1 MKGSF
6 KSNFCRV
13 DPNATAAKDALP
25 GTVPGSTPPA
35 LLAATR
41 GYHRVIEE
49 FKRKP
54 HTDFLIENK
63 FKQNI
68 LHIVLKAGY
77 YNKIGKSS

>member
-1 MKGSF
+1 MVGVLLDDA
-6 KSNFCRV
+6 RV
-13 DPNATAAKDALP
+13 DPNATAAKGAAP

-41 GYHRVIEE
+41 GYHKVIEQ

-54 HTDFLIENK
+54 QTDFLVENK

>member
-1 MKGSF
+1 MAF
-6 KSNFCRV
+6 I
-13 DPNATAAKDALP
+13 L

-41 GYHRVIEE
+41 GYHLVIEE
-49 FKRKP
+49 FKKKP

-77 YNKIGKSS
+77 YNKIGTYTTIMVYKLDYANF